1 MNRIL
6 IVVRSNRH
14 HALSVAESFISRA
27 AAAGLEVGHDVDH
40 PDVVVA
46 VGGDG
51 TMLGAAATALAANVP
66 VCGVNVGR
74 VGYLAEFEPS
84 EIDDLVNALATDTFT
99 IHERG
104 TIGAT
109 FGDRVMTAVNDVV
122 VEKSVSQ
129 RIIEIGVTINGRP
142 LATYRADGVIVASAN
157 GSTAYSLSA
166 GGPIL
171 APDLDAMVL
180 TPVAPHSLLSRAIVL
195 DPDSVIEIS
204 AIGDRP
210 ATLNVDGREKAEI
223 EPNVPVVVTRGSTPV
238 KFVSLGRHPF
248 PEAVREQF
256 GLEHA

>member
-6 IVVRSNRH
+6 TVVRSGRH
-14 HALSVAESFISRA
+14 PAMSVADSFIATA
-27 AAAGLEVGHDVDH
+27 AAAGLEVGPDVQQ
-40 PDVVVA
+40 PEVVVA
-46 VGGDG
+46 IGGDG
-51 TMLGAAATALAANVP
+51 TMLGAAATALAADVP

-74 VGYLAEFEPS
+74 VGYLAEFEPA
-84 EIDDLVNALATDTFT
+84 EVDDLVTALANDTFT

-104 TIGAT
+104 TVGVT
-109 FGDRVMTAVNDVV
+109 LGDRTMTAVNDVV

-129 RIIEIGVTINGRP
+129 RIIEIGVTIDGKP
-142 LATYRADGVIVASAN
+142 LATYRADGVIVATAN

-195 DPDSVIEIS
+195 DPDSVVEIT
-204 AIGDRP
+204 AIGNRP

-223 EPNVPVVVTRGSTPV
+223 EPNVSVIVTRGSSTV

-256 GLEHA
+256 GLDHA

>member
-6 IVVRSNRH
+6 TVVRDGRP
-14 HALSVAESFISRA
+14 HATMVSEEFIASARA
-27 AAAGLEVGHDVDH
+27 VDLEVGPDVDA
-40 PDVVVA
+40 PQVVVA
-46 VGGDG
+46 IGGDG
-51 TMLGAAATALAANVP
+51 TMLGAAAKAIEAGIP

-84 EIDDLVNALATDTFT
+84 EIGDLVAALANDTFT
-99 IHERG
+99 IQERG
-104 TIGAT
+104 TVGVTLGERTII
-109 FGDRVMTAVNDVV
+109 AVNDVV

-129 RIIEIGVTINGRP
+129 KIIEIGVTIDGEP

-195 DPDSVIEIS
+195 HPDSVIEIS

-223 EPNVPVVVTRGSTPV
+223 EPNVSVVVTRGASTV
-238 KFVSLGRHPF
+238 QFVSLGRHPF
-248 PEAVREQF
+248 PEAVRDQF
-256 GLEHA
+256 GLDHA

>member
-6 IVVRSNRH
+6 TVVRSNRH
-14 HALSVAESFISRA
+14 HAVSVAELFIERA
-27 AAAGLEVGHDVDH
+27 NAAGLEVGHEVDD
-40 PDVVVA
+40 PDGVVA

-51 TMLGAAATALAANVP
+51 TMLGAAATAMAANVP

-99 IHERG
+99 VHERG
-104 TIGAT
+104 TVGAT
-109 FGDRVMTAVNDVV
+109 LGDRVMTAINDVV

>member
-6 IVVRSNRH
+6 TVVRGNRPL
-14 HALSVAESFISRA
+14 AATVAQEFMAAA
-27 AAAGLEVGHDVDH
+27 AAAGLEVGPAVTA

-46 VGGDG
+46 IGGDG
-51 TMLGAAATALAANVP
+51 TMLGAAATALRENVP

-84 EIDDLVNALATDTFT
+84 EIDDLVNALKHDTFT
-99 IHERG
+99 IHHRG
-104 TIGAT
+104 TVGVT
-109 FGDRVMTAVNDVV
+109 LGDRTFNAVNDVV

-129 RIIEIGVTINGRP
+129 RIIEIAVTIDGEP

-195 DPDSVIEIS
+195 QPDSVIRIS

-223 EPNVPVVVTRGSTPV
+223 ETNVPVVVTRGPATV
-238 KFVSLGRHPF
+238 QFLSLGRHPF
-248 PEAVREQF
+248 PAAVREQF
-256 GLEHA
+256 GLDHA

>member
-1 MNRIL
+1 MKRIL
-6 IVVRSNRH
+6 TVVRDGR
-14 HALSVAESFISRA
+14 ALAGSVAADFSRVA
-27 AAAGLEVGHDVDH
+27 RNEGFDVGSDIEA

-46 VGGDG
+46 IGGDG
-51 TMLGAAATALAANVP
+51 TMLGAASRAIAEKVP

-84 EIDDLVNALATDTFT
+84 EIPDLVNSLANGTFT
-99 IHERG
+99 IHDRG
-104 TIGAT
+104 TIDVSLDGRT
-109 FGDRVMTAVNDVV
+109 ITAVNDVV

-129 RIIEIGVTINGRP
+129 RIIEIGVKIDGQP
-142 LATYRADGVIVASAN
+142 LATYRADGIIVASAN

-180 TPVAPHSLLSRAIVL
+180 TPVAPHSLLSRAIVMH
-195 DPDSVIEIS
+195 PDSVIEIS

-223 EPNVPVVVTRGSTPV
+223 QPNVPVVVTRGSSTV
-238 KFVSLGRHPF
+238 RFLSLGRHPF
-248 PEAVREQF
+248 PAAVREQF
-256 GLEHA
+256 GLDHA

>member
-6 IVVRSNRH
+6 TVVRDGRPR
-14 HALSVAESFISRA
+14 ATSVSEAFIERA
-27 AAAGLEVGHDVDH
+27 RAIGMEVGPTVEN
-40 PDVVVA
+40 PEVVVA
-46 VGGDG
+46 IGGDG
-51 TMLGAAATALAANVP
+51 TMLGAAAKAITAGIP

-74 VGYLAEFEPS
+74 VGYLAEFEPA
-84 EIDDLVNALATDTFT
+84 EIDDLVAALAADTFA

-104 TIGAT
+104 TVGVT
-109 FGDRVMTAVNDVV
+109 LGDRTITAVNDVV

-129 RIIEIGVTINGRP
+129 RIIEIGVTIDGEP

-195 DPDSVIEIS
+195 HPDSVVEIS

-223 EPNVPVVVTRGSTPV
+223 EPNVSVVVTRGSSTV
-238 KFVSLGRHPF
+238 RFVSLGRHPF

-256 GLEHA
+256 GLDHA

>member
-1 MNRIL
+1 MKRIL
-6 IVVRSNRH
+6 TVVRDGRP
-14 HALSVAESFISRA
+14 VAATVASEFTKMAEASGFDTGPEIA
-27 AAAGLEVGHDVDH
+27 E

-46 VGGDG
+46 IGGDG
-51 TMLGAAATALAANVP
+51 TMLGAAARAIRDDVP
-66 VCGVNVGR
+66 VCGINVGR
-74 VGYLAEFEPS
+74 VGYLAEFEPN
-84 EIDDLVNALATDTFT
+84 EIRDLVDALASDSFV

-104 TIGAT
+104 TVGVT
-109 FGDRVMTAVNDVV
+109 LDGRSMTAVNDVV

-129 RIIEIGVTINGRP
+129 RIIEIGVTIDGEP
-142 LATYRADGVIVASAN
+142 LATYRADGIIVASAN

-195 DPDSVIEIS
+195 HPDSVIQIS

-210 ATLNVDGREKAEI
+210 ATLNIDGREKAEI
-223 EPNVPVVVTRGSTPV
+223 APNVPVVVTRGSARV
-238 KFVSLGRHPF
+238 RFVSLGRHPF

-256 GLEHA
+256 GLDHA